1 MRVVLCNC
9 PPVAS
14 EEIASAL
21 VTEGLSACVNVI
33 PGVKSYFVWDGK
45 LSVEE
50 EHTLL
55 IKVGQPMLGRLRSR
69 LKALHPYELPEIVV
83 LEVDMSASLADYVKW
98 VRSCGPIE
106 SDPTPSE

>member
-14 EEIASAL
+14 EGIASAL
-21 VTEGLSACVNVI
+21 VKEGLSACVNVI
-33 PGVKSYFVWDGK
+33 PGVKSFFVWDGK
-45 LSVEE
+45 LTVEE

-55 IKVGQPMLGRLRSR
+55 IKVGEPQLGRLRSR

-83 LEVDMSASLADYVKW
+83 LQVDMQASLADYVKW
-98 VRSCGPIE
+98 VRSCGPIA
-106 SDPTPSE
+106 PTKAAPE